1 MFYIAF
7 MNRRDLLRNLT
18 LATAG
23 LTVLPSLAK
32 SVLSY
37 NVVDEP
43 LRASDFGPNFLWGVA
58 TAAYQIEGAWNVDG
72 KGPSIWDT
80 FTHKKGKVKTGEN
93 GDVAC
98 DFYNRYKEDINIIK
112 KLNMDVFR
120 FSLSWSRIFPKG
132 TGEVNK
138 KGVEFYHNVIDYCLQ
153 KGVQPWITIYH
164 WDLPQALQD
173 KGGWPNRDTYNAFC
187 AYADFVTKEYGSKV
201 KNWMV
206 LNEPL
211 AFTALGYLIGM
222 HAPGKK
228 SVSKFLKAAHH
239 TALSQA
245 EGGRIIRKNVPGANV
260 GTTFSC
266 SDIDPLKEK
275 KKHQKAAARVDALLN
290 RFYIEPV
297 LGMGYPIETLKGFKG
312 IKKHFEPGD
321 EEKLK
326 FDFDFIGIQNYTREI
341 VKYSIFPPI
350 MWAWQ
355 IPANKRKVDN
365 IEITDMNW
373 EVYPRGIY
381 NVLKKFAA
389 YPGVKKIYVTENGA
403 AFPDKVEGSEVH
415 DPLRVKYYQDYLAEV
430 LKAKNEGVNLGGYFC
445 WSLMDNFEWAEG
457 YKPRFG
463 LVYTDFKTQE
473 RIIKDSGEF
482 FRKFLRKEP

>member
-1 MFYIAF
+1 MQ
-7 MNRRDLLRNLT
+7 RRDLLRT
-18 LATAG
+18 LALTTAG
-23 LTVLPSLAK
+23 LTVLPAFAK
-32 SVLSY
+32 QNFMRDIAGPGY
-37 NVVDEP
+37 T
-43 LRASDFGPNFLWGVA
+43 RGDFGDDFLWGVA

-80 FTHKKGKVKTGEN
+80 FSHTKGKIKTKET

-98 DFYNRYKEDINIIK
+98 DFYHTYKSDIDLIK
-112 KLNMDVFR
+112 EMNMDVFR
-120 FSLSWSRIFPKG
+120 FSIAWSRVLPNG

-138 KGVEFYHNVIDYCLQ
+138 KGIEFYHNVIDYCLQ
-153 KGVQPWITIYH
+153 VGVQPWITLYH

-173 KGGWPNRDTYNAFC
+173 KGGWPNRNTYTAFC
-187 AYADFVTKEYGSKV
+187 EYANMVTKEYGSKV

-211 AFTALGYLIGM
+211 AYTALGHMIGM

-228 SVSKFLKAAHH
+228 SVGKFLRAAHH

-245 EGGRIIRKNVPGANV
+245 EGGRIIRANVPGANV

-275 KKHQKAAARVDALLN
+275 PKHQRAAARVDALLN
-290 RFYIEPV
+290 RFFIEPV
-297 LGMGYPIETLKGFKG
+297 LGMGYPTDTLPGFKG

-326 FDFDFIGIQNYTREI
+326 FDFDFIGIQNYTREL
-341 VKYSIFPPI
+341 VKASIFPPV

-355 IPANKRKVDN
+355 IPADKKPVEN

-373 EVYPRGIY
+373 EVYPEGIY

-389 YPGVKKIYVTENGA
+389 YPGVKKILVTENGA
-403 AFPDKVEGSEVH
+403 AFTDTLVDGRVH
-415 DPLRVKYYQDYLAEV
+415 DDKRTKFYQDYLAQV
-430 LKAKNEGVNLGGYFC
+430 LRAKKDGVNVTGYYC
-445 WSLMDNFEWAEG
+445 WTLMDNFEWAEG
-457 YKPRFG
+457 TRPRFG
-463 LVYTDFKTQE
+463 LVYTDFTTQK
-473 RIIKDSGEF
+473 RIIKDSGLWF
-482 FRKFLRKEP
+482 KSFLQK

>member
-1 MFYIAF
+1 MQ
-7 MNRRDLLRNLT
+7 RRDLLRT
-18 LATAG
+18 LALTTAG
-23 LTVLPSLAK
+23 LTVLPAFAK
-32 SVLSY
+32 QNFMRDIAGPGY
-37 NVVDEP
+37 T
-43 LRASDFGPNFLWGVA
+43 RGDFGNDFLWGVA

-80 FTHKKGKVKTGEN
+80 FSHTKGKIKTKET

-98 DFYNRYKEDINIIK
+98 DFYHTYKSDIDLIK
-112 KLNMDVFR
+112 EMNMDVFR
-120 FSLSWSRIFPKG
+120 FSIAWSRVLPNG
-132 TGEVNK
+132 TGEKNQ
-138 KGVEFYHNVIDYCLQ
+138 KGIDFYHNVIDYCLQ
-153 KGVQPWITIYH
+153 VGVQPWITLYH

-173 KGGWPNRDTYNAFC
+173 KGGWPNRNTYTAFC
-187 AYADFVTKEYGSKV
+187 EYANMVTKEYGSKV

-211 AFTALGYLIGM
+211 AYTALGHMIGM

-228 SVSKFLKAAHH
+228 SVGKFLRAAHH

-245 EGGRIIRKNVPGANV
+245 EGGRIIRANVPDANV

-275 KKHQKAAARVDALLN
+275 PKHQRAAARVDALLN
-290 RFYIEPV
+290 RFFIEPV
-297 LGMGYPIETLKGFKG
+297 LGMGYPVDTIPGFKG

-326 FDFDFIGIQNYTREI
+326 FDFDFIGIQNYTREL
-341 VKYSIFPPI
+341 VKASIFPPV

-355 IPANKRKVDN
+355 IPADKKPVEN

-373 EVYPRGIY
+373 EVYPEGIY

-389 YPGVKKIYVTENGA
+389 YPGIKKIIVTENGA
-403 AFPDKVEGSEVH
+403 AFTDTLVDGRVH
-415 DPLRVKYYQDYLAEV
+415 DDKRTKFYQDYLAQV
-430 LKAKNEGVNLGGYFC
+430 LRAKKDGVNVTGYYC
-445 WSLMDNFEWAEG
+445 WTLMDNFEWAEG
-457 YKPRFG
+457 TRPRFG
-463 LVYTDFKTQE
+463 LVYTDFTTQK
-473 RIIKDSGEF
+473 RIIKDSGLWF
-482 FRKFLRKEP
+482 KDFLRK

>member
-1 MFYIAF
+1 
-7 MNRRDLLRNLT
+7 MNRRHLLRTLG

-23 LTVLPSLAK
+23 IAVLPAFGKQNYMRSLLGPGFTKA
-32 SVLSY
+32 
-37 NVVDEP
+37 
-43 LRASDFGPNFLWGVA
+43 DFGDGFLWGVA

-80 FTHKKGKVKTGEN
+80 FSHTKGKIKTGET

-98 DFYNRYKEDINIIK
+98 DFYHSYKTDIDLIK
-112 KLNMDVFR
+112 ELNLDVFR
-120 FSLSWSRIFPKG
+120 FSISWSRIFPQG
-132 TGEVNK
+132 TGAINP

-153 KGVQPWITIYH
+153 IGVQPWITLYH

-173 KGGWPNRDTYNAFC
+173 KGGWPNRATFDAFC
-187 AYADFVTKEYGSKV
+187 EYSTFVTKEYGGKV

-211 AFTALGYLIGM
+211 AYTALGYLIGI

-228 SVSKFLKAAHH
+228 SVGKFVAAAHH
-239 TALSQA
+239 TALAQA
-245 EGGRIIRKNVPGANV
+245 EGGRIIRANVPNANV

-266 SDIDPLKEK
+266 SDIDPLREK
-275 KKHQKAAARVDALLN
+275 PKHQKAAARVDGLLN
-290 RFYIEPV
+290 RFFIEPS
-297 LGMGYPIETLKGFKG
+297 LGLGYPLDVLPGFKG

-326 FDFDFIGIQNYTREI
+326 FDYDFIGIQNYTREL

-365 IEITDMNW
+365 IELTDMNW
-373 EVYPRGIY
+373 EVYPEGIY

-389 YPGVKKIYVTENGA
+389 YKGIDKIIVTENGA
-403 AFPDKVEGSEVH
+403 AFPDTVVDGKVH
-415 DPLRVKYYQDYLAEV
+415 DDKRLKYYHDYLTQV
-430 LKAKNEGVNLGGYFC
+430 LRAKKDGVNVQGYYS
-445 WSLMDNFEWAEG
+445 WTLMDNFEWAEG
-457 YKPRFG
+457 NRPRFG
-463 LVYTDFKTQE
+463 LVYTDFVTQK
-473 RIIKDSGEF
+473 RIIKDSGLWF
-482 FRKFLRKEP
+482 KAFLSS